1 MQPLELDSGV
11 VPEIGKYHLVA
22 ELARGGMGIVHLACA
37 QGPGGFNKLLVIKEL
52 KPELSGD
59 ETYVSMFLDEA
70 RLAARLTHPNIVSTI
85 EVASEGNRH
94 YMVMEFLDGR
104 SLNGVVRHLKG
115 GFPLA
120 AHLRVLSEM
129 LLGLHHAH
137 ELADLGGQPLG
148 IVHRDVSPLNVF
160 VTFDGQTKV
169 LDFGIA
175 KSADSTLETKTGVLK
190 GRVAYMAPE
199 QAWGARVDRRADVY
213 SAGVM
218 IWEAVARRRLWT
230 GLSEVQILSRL
241 LREPAPLLRTLRPDC
256 SPRLEAICA
265 RALEKKP
272 EDRYATALDLFDDL
286 EDHLAQQANSMSIR
300 EVGALV
306 RQGFADERRRMSAL
320 VEETLV
326 RVRSGPRSGV
336 MPRLEIRT
344 HGTPSGY
351 DGTSAALP
359 RRGQDLETS
368 QVSTSREGPT
378 PLREAPSSTSPPAS
392 SMGAPPLP
400 VAHPRARWSSRWAA
414 SIAVGAAALPL
425 FLLLAVR
432 GQPAATALPAA
443 APVAAPVA
451 APQGGLPAVTD
462 SVELVVHVSP
472 PGAQVAIDG
481 VPAPQAP
488 FHVRYEKDSLVHH
501 VAAAADGY
509 ESKTV
514 EVTFVNDTSV
524 DLSLERHP
532 SPPARTYVPLAGH
545 AARHSAAPPPSA
557 VAADPAPPASSSP
570 PARVDITPSGG
581 HAPLRPILTR
591 DPYGGS

>member
-52 KPELSGD
+52 KPELCGD

-104 SLNGVVRHLKG
+104 SLNMLVRQLKDRG
-115 GFPLA
+115 GFPLV
-120 AHLRVLSEM
+120 AHVRVISEM

-199 QAWGARVDRRADVY
+199 QAWGAKVDRRADVY

-218 IWEAVARRRLWT
+218 LWEAVARRRLWT
-230 GLSEVQILSRL
+230 GLNEVQILSRL

-272 EDRYATALDLFDDL
+272 EDRYATAQDLFDDL
-286 EDHLAQQANSMSIR
+286 DDHLGQQPNAMSMR
-300 EVGALV
+300 DVGALV
-306 RQGFADERRRMSAL
+306 RQSFADERRRMSAL

-336 MPRLEIRT
+336 MPRLEIPT

-351 DGTSAALP
+351 LDP
-359 RRGQDLETS
+359 RDAS
-368 QVSTSREGPT
+368 QVSTAPEAPT
-378 PLREAPSSTSPPAS
+378 PLRGAPPVTSPPAS
-392 SMGAPPLP
+392 LTVAPPFEIP
-400 VAHPRARWSSRWAA
+400 QPRTRWSLRWAA
-414 SIAVGAAALPL
+414 TIAAVAAALPAL
-425 FLLLAVR
+425 SLVALR
-432 GQPAATALPAA
+432 GQPTTTTLPGVAAPAA
-443 APVAAPVA
+443 APIT
-451 APQGGLPAVTD
+451 APQGVPAVPD
-462 SVELVVHVSP
+462 AVELVVRVSP

-488 FHVRYEKDSLVHH
+488 FHVRYAKDPLVHH
-501 VAAAADGY
+501 VSAMADGY
-509 ESKTV
+509 EPKTV

-524 DLSLERHP
+524 DLSLERRP
-532 SPPARTYVPLAGH
+532 PPPARTYVPSGH
-545 AARHSAAPPPSA
+545 AARHTAAPPPSA
-557 VAADPAPPASSSP
+557 VATDPPPAPSASP
-570 PARVDITPSGG
+570 PPKVDVTPSGG